1 VKGAPT
7 NYDKEKDQFKTDIL
21 KQDRNKNTVVSD
33 KINKRL
39 SELKNEYENE
49 TKKPRLINKSV
60 FMKEEIQNKTK

>member
-1 VKGAPT
+1 M

-49 TKKPRLINKSV
+49 TKKPRLTNKSV
-60 FMKEEIQNKTK
+60 FMNEEFQNKPK

>member
-1 VKGAPT
+1 M
-7 NYDKEKDQFKTDIL
+7 NYYKEKDQFKTDIL

-60 FMKEEIQNKTK
+60 FMNEEIQNKTK

>member
-1 VKGAPT
+1 M

-60 FMKEEIQNKTK
+60 FMNEEIQNKTK